1 MNILLSLS
9 TIDIMVVL
17 GSPSSTPTEIDVI
30 TAVKFSATPSYSSS
44 LIMEI
49 GKHTLYCS
57 GVNEMGTPVIG
68 K

>member
-1 MNILLSLS
+1 
-9 TIDIMVVL
+9 MVVL
-17 GSPSSTPTEIDVI
+17 SSPSSTPTVIEVI

-44 LIMEI
+44 LIIEI